1 MNCPT
6 DMIPNAGSAVLVY
19 VVARGNSMVDRPQ
32 VKAVRTKGVEVV
44 MLEVAASEL
53 EIEAHVGC

>member
-1 MNCPT
+1 M
-6 DMIPNAGSAVLVY
+6 L
-19 VVARGNSMVDRPQ
+19 NSRLEIC
-32 VKAVRTKGVEVV
+32 KAVRTKGVEVV